1 MIFTNRTVA
10 ADLLL
15 KRLSEYKNKNIIVAG
30 IPRGAMPMAKII
42 ADGLHAELT
51 ALLVHKI
58 SAPENE
64 EFAIGC
70 VGLSGHMHF
79 LSHAGKY
86 SISKTYLQERAKEEI
101 GNLEKRKE
109 KYGLGEINYTGKTV
123 IIVDDGIA
131 TGATIQCA
139 IHEIRS
145 QSPKKIIIAT
155 PVASSD
161 AVLEIESLID
171 ELIVL
176 YVPSVMYSIGE
187 FYEHFSQVSDS
198 EVMDILHPPKA
209 TSESHL

>member
-1 MIFTNRTVA
+1 MMFTNRIFA
-10 ADLLL
+10 AELLL

-30 IPRGAMPMAKII
+30 IPRGAMPMAKVI

-79 LSHAGKY
+79 LSHAGRY
-86 SISKTYLQERAKEEI
+86 SISKTYLQNLGNEELSV
-101 GNLEKRKE
+101 LEKRKQ
-109 KYGLGEINYTGKTV
+109 KYGLGEINCKGKTV

-131 TGATIQCA
+131 TGATIHCA

-145 QSPKKIIIAT
+145 QSPKQIILAT

-161 AVLEIESLID
+161 AVLEIESLVD
-171 ELIVL
+171 DLIVL
-176 YVPSVMYSIGE
+176 YVPSVMFSIGE
-187 FYEHFSQVSDS
+187 FYEHFPQVSDS
-198 EVMDILHPPKA
+198 EVINILHPPKDR
-209 TSESHL
+209 SESHL